1 MPCQWEWLVRFVPQL
16 PANVNGDSITVRIS
30 YCIYSVITLGAARI
44 ALTDFSPGS
53 ANWLSNHEQWPGKVR
68 LVTHFHQD
76 MTHRWFATTL
86 AKTGLG

>member
-53 ANWLSNHEQWPGKVR
+53 ANWLSNHEQWPGKR
-68 LVTHFHQD
+68 
-76 MTHRWFATTL
+76 FATTL